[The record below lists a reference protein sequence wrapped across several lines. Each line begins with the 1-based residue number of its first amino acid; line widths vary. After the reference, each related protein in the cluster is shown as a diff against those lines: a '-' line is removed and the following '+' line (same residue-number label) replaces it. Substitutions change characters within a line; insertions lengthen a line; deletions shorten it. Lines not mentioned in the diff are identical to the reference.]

1 MSAGSGIRRKIKSN
15 NAVMAGPKKH
25 MNTPM
30 HAIRKEDLPLIGVS
44 YNFVGADQ
52 GDVAISMFLV
62 EAPPG
67 RGAPLHI
74 HDYDE
79 IVLVQEGQS
88 RFVVGDVIREARTGD
103 ILVVKAGTPHGFIN
117 AGSGVLKQLDIH
129 MSPRFKQELVDP
141 TETSRQAGL
150 PERSRS

>member
-1 MSAGSGIRRKIKSN
+1 
-15 NAVMAGPKKH
+15 
-25 MNTPM
+25 MNESM
-30 HAIRKEDLPLIGVS
+30 HAVRKEDLPLVGIS

-67 RGAPLHI
+67 RGAPLHT

-88 RFVVGDVIREARTGD
+88 RFVIGDVIREARTGD
-103 ILVVKAGTPHGFIN
+103 ILVVKKRTPHGFTN

-129 MSPRFKQELVDP
+129 VSPRFKQELVDP
-141 TETSRQAGL
+141 TETSRRAGL
-150 PERSRS
+150 PERSKV

>member
-1 MSAGSGIRRKIKSN
+1 MSAGSGIRRKIKSD
-15 NAVMAGPKKH
+15 NAVMAEPKRH
-25 MNTPM
+25 MNTSM
-30 HAIRKEDLPLIGVS
+30 HAVRKEDLPLIGIS

-79 IVLVQEGQS
+79 IVLVQVGRS

-117 AGSGVLKQLDIH
+117 TGSGVLKQLDIH

-150 PERSRS
+150 PERSKS